1 MTTSRA
7 KVQKKTVSSL
17 SGVRNELEHST
28 NYNLQITIYDT
39 KRKKKKN
46 KNKNDNMK

>member
-1 MTTSRA
+1 MAQDDDQQSKST
-7 KVQKKTVSSL
+7 KKTVSSL

-39 KRKKKKN
+39 KRKK
-46 KNKNDNMK
+46 